1 MSRRRRFAALIV
13 SAPLAL
19 AACGGG
25 DADRDALVTSLLET
39 GEIELDDANCIADD
53 VFSSDLVAGL
63 DQDTLNRAGN
73 DPASVPGFQDVVDTA
88 LAACL
93 GL

>member
-1 MSRRRRFAALIV
+1 MSRRRRFAALV
-13 SAPLAL
+13 LSAPLAL

-39 GEIELDDANCIADD
+39 GEIEVDDANCIADE
-53 VFSSDLVAGL
+53 VFASDLVAGL
-63 DQDTLNRAGN
+63 DQDTLNEAGA
-73 DPASVPGFQDVVDTA
+73 DPSSVPGFQEVVDTA